1 MFLGIT
7 LSWRARSHRLGVS
20 RISLIPRSPRWSRA
34 HPAHL
39 SLACRQSIHT
49 DFVAT
54 TRRPGEADYESGHA
68 PAQGIT
74 PKPSHSVTANS
85 SVAAE
90 VSLPS
95 APRTGERQAL
105 NDADRASSRKP
116 LTPQSSTAAKNT
128 PRITSGRYG
137 SSSPIDQPL
146 SRLKLDSERKQ
157 DGKRATRDPIP
168 QNQRN
173 KAIQKYKDS
182 VLVSP
187 PITYDVARETRTSS
201 QRYEEGVQRQSRLS
215 IIRQIKGVRFTNW
228 RDTLD
233 LLRLRTRGVLTA
245 WKPYA
250 RKIDASADLAEALLH
265 TVDYT
270 IWDIQDRS
278 RCQIELHWAEKQ
290 KPSAKPPA
298 ARLLLSGDDH
308 ALEHAVEEITRLAT
322 RIGGRMRIDGAI
334 GSRVS
339 TPLAEELN
347 FPDGQPMKTWHS
359 TLHFERPANQVQYTL
374 ERRYEEIAKPRVW
387 TPQTFEAYIAALTR
401 SCLAPTLA
409 HKLYGSGVAAAN
421 ALLGLLHGAFDD
433 PEARSSLSTRA
444 LKLALQFIESHGHSY
459 RHHALQLVEDMQRL
473 GLRLDTDV
481 FNIAMGSNVKVKD
494 LDGFDVM
501 LKRMLRYG
509 CLPNLDTWIL
519 FLQMMENERVRR
531 HVIKIMHSLGF
542 FSEPRAVPLIANQLA
557 HFDVREYG
565 ATDKELAS
573 VDVRG
578 QDWSDGIRPF
588 MESMDAKYGSSWK
601 TLANFNKIMNELGR
615 MGKYECCLELFDAI
629 SESTARKPTTLT
641 INTMLLH
648 GRSGRKLD
656 FVIAALERAHK
667 HRIPLDE
674 QSYHEVFQLAFRLR
688 KANMM
693 GLVWRFASIKRM
705 TSWHMRNRVSHNTY
719 IDRPPA
725 DAKTDNGHDWPALPR
740 FHQPNMV
747 AELQRLPVKKRGPAI
762 ANMLWARYAS
772 WVPVDPLHAML
783 ARAWEADN
791 AVHAAVKQAKQE
803 RTALLSQNLDG
814 PAPLRKI
821 TVPGVPLVLRRPTM
835 LGLNG
840 GFPRGLGESLELEQ
854 SITHLAPSS
863 RTD

>member
-1 MFLGIT
+1 
-7 LSWRARSHRLGVS
+7 
-20 RISLIPRSPRWSRA
+20 
-34 HPAHL
+34 
-39 SLACRQSIHT
+39 
-49 DFVAT
+49 
-54 TRRPGEADYESGHA
+54 
-68 PAQGIT
+68 
-74 PKPSHSVTANS
+74 
-85 SVAAE
+85 
-90 VSLPS
+90 
-95 APRTGERQAL
+95 
-105 NDADRASSRKP
+105 
-116 LTPQSSTAAKNT
+116 
-128 PRITSGRYG
+128 
-137 SSSPIDQPL
+137 
-146 SRLKLDSERKQ
+146 
-157 DGKRATRDPIP
+157 
-168 QNQRN
+168 
-173 KAIQKYKDS
+173 
-182 VLVSP
+182 
-187 PITYDVARETRTSS
+187 
-201 QRYEEGVQRQSRLS
+201 
-215 IIRQIKGVRFTNW
+215 
-228 RDTLD
+228 
-233 LLRLRTRGVLTA
+233 
-245 WKPYA
+245 
-250 RKIDASADLAEALLH
+250 
-265 TVDYT
+265 
-270 IWDIQDRS
+270 
-278 RCQIELHWAEKQ
+278 
-290 KPSAKPPA
+290 
-298 ARLLLSGDDH
+298 
-308 ALEHAVEEITRLAT
+308 
-322 RIGGRMRIDGAI
+322 MRIDGAI

-339 TPLAEELN
+339 TPLAEEMN

-374 ERRYEEIAKPRVW
+374 ERRYEEIAKPRMW

-459 RHHALQLVEDMQRL
+459 RHHALQLVDDMQRL

-509 CLPNLDTWIL
+509 CLPNLETWIL

-531 HVIKIMHSLGF
+531 HAIKIMHSLGF

-565 ATDKELAS
+565 ATDKELVS

-601 TLANFNKIMNELGR
+601 TLANFNKIVNELGR

-656 FVIAALERAHK
+656 FVIAALERAYK
-667 HRIPLDE
+667 HRIHLDE

-688 KANMM
+688 KPNMM

-740 FHQPNMV
+740 FHQPDMV